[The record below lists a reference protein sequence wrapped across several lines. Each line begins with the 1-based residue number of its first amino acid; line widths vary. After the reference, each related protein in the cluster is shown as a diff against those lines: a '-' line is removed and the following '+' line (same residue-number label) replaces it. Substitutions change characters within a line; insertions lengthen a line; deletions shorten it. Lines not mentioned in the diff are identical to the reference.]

1 MERSITALR
10 NLRWIAWMLV
20 LFLASEIKSEEIW
33 VCDEWMAVCFNS
45 NT

>member
-1 MERSITALR
+1 MERSIIALR

-20 LFLASEIKSEEIW
+20 SFLASEIKSEEIW
-33 VCDEWMAVCFNS
+33 ARDEWMAACFNS